1 MFCLQSKYLDNKVN
15 CRVQTIYRKFRH
27 FKVEEFVGKKYLQ
40 TFSMSFPA
48 LYYVCMYI
56 WSCSTT
62 LQGLLYVVH
71 NGTKVF
77 LCNARII
84 ILMCTKGQ

>member
-48 LYYVCMYI
+48 LYYVCMYVYMELQYYFTRPVVCGAQ
-56 WSCSTT
+56 WNQSLSMQCSHYNS
-62 LQGLLYVVH
+62 YVY
-71 NGTKVF
+71 
-77 LCNARII
+77 
-84 ILMCTKGQ
+84 

>member
-48 LYYVCMYI
+48 LYYVCIY
-56 WSCSTT
+56 
-62 LQGLLYVVH
+62 GVAVLLY
-71 NGTKVF
+71 KA
-77 LCNARII
+77 CC
-84 ILMCTKGQ
+84 MWCTMEPKSFYAMLAL